1 MSSHLIAND
10 TVYQLDTGTSIPVC
24 VCVDCGQIAD
34 NFGTVCC
41 SPTAENKE
49 PALSL
54 TVHRYISLGVLATCS
69 LCFRSF
75 FFLFFFFLHCCMF
88 PVCANTWPL
97 FFCHGAK
104 RTWRW
109 PNSRKRPAHPVGC
122 THYTT
127 TITTTATIRPRKTKE
142 GGGLARLYCLLNGQI
157 DHCHLDGRRAL
168 CLK

>member
-75 FFLFFFFLHCCMF
+75 LFFFFTV
-88 PVCANTWPL
+88 VCFRCVLIRGRYSFVMGLNE
-97 FFCHGAK
+97 HGVDRTPESGPPIQLAARTTPPPSPPPRPYDQEKQK
-104 RTWRW
+104 RGE
-109 PNSRKRPAHPVGC
+109 V
-122 THYTT
+122 
-127 TITTTATIRPRKTKE
+127 
-142 GGGLARLYCLLNGQI
+142 
-157 DHCHLDGRRAL
+157 
-168 CLK
+168 